1 MSDSLTLGCPH
12 CGAINRVSQARLN
25 DAPRCGRCQSP
36 LFTGEPVELTEANF
50 RSLVERSEMPV
61 VVDFWAAWC
70 GPCKMMAP
78 IFSGLAGKMQHQVR
92 FAKVD
97 TEQAQQASIQMNIRS
112 IPTLILFHRGKEV
125 DRLSGALPEP
135 QLKQWLEQKLAG
147 LE

>member
-1 MSDSLTLGCPH
+1 MHYTCPN
-12 CGAINRVSQARLN
+12 CGAINRIPDDKRNQSGQ
-25 DAPRCGRCQSP
+25 CGRCQAA
-36 LFTGEPVELTEANF
+36 LFNNHPIELNDQNF
-50 RSLVERSEMPV
+50 QRFIEKNDMPV

-78 IFSGLAGKMQHQVR
+78 SFSGLAGKMQHQVR

-97 TEQAQQASIQMNIRS
+97 TEQAQQTSMQMNIRS

-135 QLKQWLEQKLAG
+135 QLKQWLEQRLARLG
-147 LE
+147 

>member
-1 MSDSLTLGCPH
+1 MHYTCPN
-12 CGAINRVSQARLN
+12 CGAINRIPDDKRNQSGQ
-25 DAPRCGRCQSP
+25 CGRCQAA
-36 LFTGEPVELTEANF
+36 LFNNHPIELNDQNF
-50 RSLVERSEMPV
+50 QRFIEKNDMPV

-97 TEQAQQASIQMNIRS
+97 TEQAQQTSMQMNIRS

>member
-1 MSDSLTLGCPH
+1 MHYTCPN
-12 CGAINRVSQARLN
+12 CGAINRIPDDKRNQSGQ
-25 DAPRCGRCQSP
+25 CGRCQAA
-36 LFTGEPVELTEANF
+36 LFNNHPIELNDQNF
-50 RSLVERSEMPV
+50 QRFIEKNDMPV
-61 VVDFWAAWC
+61 VIDFWAAWC

-97 TEQAQQASIQMNIRS
+97 TEHAQQASMQMNIRS

-135 QLKQWLEQKLAG
+135 QLKQWLEQRLARLG
-147 LE
+147 

>member
-50 RSLVERSEMPV
+50 RSLVERSELPV

-70 GPCKMMAP
+70 GPC
-78 IFSGLAGKMQHQVR
+78 R
-92 FAKVD
+92 KVKL
-97 TEQAQQASIQMNIRS
+97 M
-112 IPTLILFHRGKEV
+112 PTSQRWGWLKE
-125 DRLSGALPEP
+125 SKA
-135 QLKQWLEQKLAG
+135 
-147 LE
+147 

>member
-1 MSDSLTLGCPH
+1 MHYTCPN
-12 CGAINRVSQARLN
+12 CGAINRIPDDKRNQSGQ
-25 DAPRCGRCQSP
+25 CGRCQAA
-36 LFTGEPVELTEANF
+36 LFNNHPIELNDQNF
-50 RSLVERSEMPV
+50 QRFIEKNDMPV

-97 TEQAQQASIQMNIRS
+97 TEQAQQASMQMNIRS

-135 QLKQWLEQKLAG
+135 QLKQWLEQRLARLG
-147 LE
+147 

>member
-1 MSDSLTLGCPH
+1 MHYTCPN
-12 CGAINRVSQARLN
+12 CGAINRIPDDKRNQSGQ
-25 DAPRCGRCQSP
+25 CGRCQAA
-36 LFTGEPVELTEANF
+36 LFNNHPIELNDQNF
-50 RSLVERSEMPV
+50 QRFIEKNDMPV